1 MKMIQLL
8 ALLCLLTITY
18 SCGDSIFS
26 QSCPSG
32 LISLWKMDE
41 STGSTFYDSK
51 GNHDAARSSEVV
63 SADGKINGSQY
74 FNFSNRDLAKISNDA
89 AFNFPA
95 NSSFSIVYWLKF
107 TDTQYG
113 LNGGQDHIVISK
125 GDWNTGG
132 PSTTMWASGVNGSG
146 KVNFMLSDDTGY
158 KIDLEGD
165 GHYDDGQWHQVA
177 CVRDESSNQ
186 SILYVDGIVID
197 EVTYDYQGSF
207 TNADKICIAH
217 LMNLGEPQYYYMGF
231 VDEIAIYNRAL
242 SGSEINNQLA
252 SASSGLGICN
262 ETATSLL
269 NAPSRSSLILF
280 PVPAADM
287 LYVKL
292 TDVLEDIQY
301 KITSITGMVM
311 SSGIIP
317 ANTGIADIPVQN
329 LHPGVYYLHC
339 TNQNIT
345 LVSNFSII
353 R

>member
-8 ALLCLLTITY
+8 AVVCLLTITY

-41 STGSTFYDSK
+41 SSGSTFYDSK
-51 GNHDAARSSEVV
+51 GTHDASRSSDLI
-63 SADGKINGSQY
+63 SADGMINGSQY
-74 FNFSNRDLAKISNDA
+74 FDFNNRDLAKIPNDA

-95 NSSFSIVYWLKF
+95 NSSFSLVYWLKF
-107 TDTQYG
+107 SDTQYG

-132 PSTTMWASGVNGSG
+132 PSAAMWASGINGSG
-146 KVNFMLSDDTGY
+146 KVNFLLSDDTGY

-177 CVRDESSNQ
+177 CVRDESNNQ

-197 EVTYDYQGSF
+197 QTTYDYAGSF
-207 TNADKICIAH
+207 TNSDKICIAH

-231 VDEIAIYNRAL
+231 VDEFAVYNRAL
-242 SGSEINNQLA
+242 SASEINSQIA
-252 SASSGLGICN
+252 SALSGVGICDESVTSVVN
-262 ETATSLL
+262 DPSTA
-269 NAPSRSSLILF
+269 PFILF
-280 PVPAADM
+280 PVPARDL

-292 TDVLEDIQY
+292 KNTFEDIKY
-301 KITSITGMVM
+301 EITGITGTVM

-317 ANTGIADIPVQN
+317 ANTEIADIPVHN
-329 LHPGVYYLHC
+329 LQPGVYYLHC
-339 TNQNIT
+339 INERIT
-345 LVSNFSII
+345 LMENFTVI